1 VRLVLDTNVLVSAAI
16 SRGTSRELLDL
27 WLRERPFALVVCP
40 ALLDELAEVLN
51 RERFR
56 AVVTAEEVEAII
68 TLLRHEAELVPDPD
82 EIAPVA
88 SDPDDD
94 YLIAVARREDADA
107 LVSGD
112 RALRAIEGLELL
124 VLTPAEA
131 LSRLSGS
138 D

>member
-1 VRLVLDTNVLVSAAI
+1 MRPSWSPIRTKSRL
-16 SRGTSRELLDL
+16 G
-27 WLRERPFALVVCP
+27 
-40 ALLDELAEVLN
+40 
-51 RERFR
+51 
-56 AVVTAEEVEAII
+56 
-68 TLLRHEAELVPDPD
+68 
-82 EIAPVA
+82 A
-88 SDPDDD
+88 SDPDDG